1 MPNSPAM
8 KRKLVCY
15 DLNEAE
21 REKLKALS
29 DEDNRSVSRW
39 MADAVRV
46 AMQGREVKPRKGK
59 K

>member
-1 MPNSPAM
+1 M

-39 MADAVRV
+39 MADAVRERLR
-46 AMQGREVKPRKGK
+46 ARGVK
-59 K
+59 